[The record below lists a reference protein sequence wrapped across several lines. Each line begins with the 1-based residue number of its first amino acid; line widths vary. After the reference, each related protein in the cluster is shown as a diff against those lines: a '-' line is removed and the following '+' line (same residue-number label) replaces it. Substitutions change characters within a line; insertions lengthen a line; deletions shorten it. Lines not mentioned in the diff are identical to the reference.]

1 MIEAVAVAVA
11 DETQPG
17 EARRVASGMARL
29 LGFDETSVGRVAVV
43 VTEVATNIV
52 KHGGGGEILV
62 RPLQEEDER
71 GIELVG
77 LDKGWRIEVRE
88 RGHGSWGDRADGRR
102 ARDLL
107 PAGQRNGGARA
118 YLAET
123 IQPASADSRGG
134 GGGQRGQARRRHMR

>member
-29 LGFDETSVGRVAVV
+29 LGFDETSAGRVALV

-52 KHGGGGEILV
+52 KHGGGGEILI

-71 GIELVG
+71 QIRQKADLAGISGRPILPDG
-77 LDKGWRIEVRE
+77 SRVRDQNVFE
-88 RGHGSWGDRADGRR
+88 EKRAHRND
-102 ARDLL
+102 
-107 PAGQRNGGARA
+107 AGEGM
-118 YLAET
+118 
-123 IQPASADSRGG
+123 QPAKDERYPLTCT
-134 GGGQRGQARRRHMR
+134 QRSHAVR